1 MTGSR
6 GAGWPTMGAAAPPDR
21 GEVRIVE
28 GAHMRRF
35 IVEVVVDAF
44 LLVVIVLLLGFIKV
58 PQPFPFGTASAPIVE
73 LRGAGVV
80 GFLSWAA
87 VLVLV
92 NRFARPVLVAL
103 TGRLLFSTMG
113 FFVVIINAIAIW
125 LTSLIAPIK
134 IGIVAEPLLL
144 WIVVGAA
151 LYTALSTV
159 TDALLGLNRPD
170 LGADR
175 SRGIWGFLES
185 LPTPRRNAIIE
196 NLRLQQ
202 VYNAIYTTSLD
213 IALADTPVGALR
225 RWFARVV
232 LGESDELVDAGGPA
246 RIGAMLQQLGPTYVK
261 IGQMMASRADILPAE
276 WITEL
281 SRLQSEAAPFA
292 YDDVVATVTKE
303 LGAPPEALYATFD
316 PIPFAA
322 ASTAQVHEARL
333 HDGTLVAVK
342 VQRPRIQAKTQAD
355 LGVIQELASVAER
368 RIGIARKVGLRS
380 MVDEF
385 ARGVLKE
392 LDYRNEAYHARRLA
406 DGMTRFPEVHIP
418 RVYDELSGQRVI
430 TMEYVNGI
438 KISKADE
445 LRAAGFD
452 TAALGT
458 VFIRAIIKQVL
469 VDGFFHGDPH
479 PGNILADPETKQI
492 IFLDLGLVGQLN
504 QQQRVDLLGLIY
516 SIKEVDIQGIG
527 DGLMALGKPTRSF
540 DEAGYRDD
548 IDRLARQYLIY
559 GKATSLG
566 SALGAFLGA
575 VFDNGLRLDSQLTL
589 AIKAVIQA
597 EETARALSF
606 DIDLGQAAVTE
617 AQAALL
623 ESFTPERIQ
632 KQIQGSVVRVGKEL
646 ARRVPSMEGAALK
659 WLDQFNQGKFV
670 VEVDTKGLER
680 SIASVSDIGRQA
692 TVGVIVVGQLI
703 GTAIVMAILLQ
714 PSLSQFQGVAYAAM
728 IAFAVTL
735 IVSFVVLF
743 RLFFQRSD
751 EGER

>member
-1 MTGSR
+1 
-6 GAGWPTMGAAAPPDR
+6 
-21 GEVRIVE
+21 
-28 GAHMRRF
+28 
-35 IVEVVVDAF
+35 
-44 LLVVIVLLLGFIKV
+44 
-58 PQPFPFGTASAPIVE
+58 
-73 LRGAGVV
+73 
-80 GFLSWAA
+80 
-87 VLVLV
+87 
-92 NRFARPVLVAL
+92 
-103 TGRLLFSTMG
+103 MG
-113 FFVVIINAIAIW
+113 FFVVIINAIALW

-134 IGIVAEPLLL
+134 IAQVADPTWL
-144 WIVVGAA
+144 WIILAAA
-151 LYTALSTV
+151 LYTLLSTLL
-159 TDALLGLNRPD
+159 DAVLGLNRPD

-185 LPTPRRNAIIE
+185 LPTPRRNSIIE

-202 VYNAIYTTSLD
+202 VYDAIYTTSLD
-213 IALADTPVGALR
+213 IALQNTAVGALR

-232 LGESDELVDAGGPA
+232 LGESDDLIEATGPQ
-246 RIGAMLQQLGPTYVK
+246 RIAAMLQQLGPTYVK
-261 IGQMMASRADILPAE
+261 IGQMMASRADILPPDWIAE
-276 WITEL
+276 F
-281 SRLQSEAAPFA
+281 SKLQSEASPFA
-292 YDDVVATVTKE
+292 YDDVVLIVTKE
-303 LGAPPEALYATFD
+303 LGSPPEALFETFD

-342 VQRPRIQAKTQAD
+342 VQRPRIVAKTQAD
-355 LGVIQELASVAER
+355 LGVMEQLAGVAEQR
-368 RIGIARKVGLRS
+368 LALARKIGLKAIVS
-380 MVDEF
+380 EF

-406 DGMTRFPEVHIP
+406 DGMAKFPEIHVP
-418 RVYDELSGQRVI
+418 TVYEELSGERVI

-452 TAALGT
+452 TAELGT
-458 VFIRAIIKQVL
+458 VFIRSIIKQIL
-469 VDGFFHGDPH
+469 IDGFFHGDPH
-479 PGNILADPETKQI
+479 PGNILADPISKQI
-492 IFLDLGLVGQLN
+492 IFLDLGLVGQLS

-516 SIKEVDIQGIG
+516 AIKEVDIPGIG

-540 DEAGYRDD
+540 DEAKYRDD

-566 SALGAFLGA
+566 DALSAFLSA
-575 VFDNGLRLDSQLTL
+575 VFDNGLRLDSELTL
-589 AIKAVIQA
+589 AIKAVIQS

-606 DIDLGQAAVTE
+606 DIDLGDAAVTE
-617 AQAALL
+617 ARAALL

-632 KQIQGSVVRVGKEL
+632 KQIQGSALRIGKEL
-646 ARRVPSMEGAALK
+646 ARKVPSLEGAALS
-659 WLDQFNQGKFV
+659 WIDQFNKGKFV
-670 VEVDTKGLER
+670 VEVDTKGLEK
-680 SIASVSDIGRQA
+680 SISSVSAIGRQG

-714 PSLSQFQGVAYAAM
+714 PELEQFQGLAYVAM

-743 RLFFQRSD
+743 RLAPPSSTDPRATSRPCPRARPGRFLPIRSQVTVSTSNGGIRRSGHRCRSVAGDHMGTTFDPRLACVRPGPVWQRRSS
-751 EGER
+751 GPGLTWGS